1 MRNILQGSLET
12 NYTQEPENGF
22 LRLRSYFQGKQ
33 NKLKLGCWLKCIRVI
48 ESYTHVFFLMLK
60 WHKKHSYWNWHW
72 AQNLSSSILNLK
84 HTARAHYISFGQI
97 LLSEKGEMLKGVLNS
112 IDGFYELL

>member
-1 MRNILQGSLET
+1 MLIKM
-12 NYTQEPENGF
+12 YTSHWE
-22 LRLRSYFQGKQ
+22 LR
-33 NKLKLGCWLKCIRVI
+33 
-48 ESYTHVFFLMLK
+48 
-60 WHKKHSYWNWHW
+60 